1 MMKSVSDFSFHPI
14 SKAIL
19 SEVSSEVARIWTEFA
34 GLDEEEAQRRL
45 SELTLV
51 VKNKS
56 GEIAAVSTAAKVKV
70 ERLNN
75 NWFYQFRYFLVP
87 AFRFAGLDFKLIQE
101 SVKHLETI
109 SSREANK
116 FVGITVIVQN
126 QKLRQ
131 LYGSRRTV
139 LRNVPFAFAGFS
151 PKGHVIRIYYFKD
164 ARI

>member
-1 MMKSVSDFSFHPI
+1 MKSVADFSFHPV
-14 SKAIL
+14 SGSIL
-19 SEVSSEVARIWTEFA
+19 PEISSEVVKIWTELA
-34 GLDEEEAQRRL
+34 GLDKKEAQRRL

-51 VKNKS
+51 VKNVS
-56 GEIAAVSTAAKVKV
+56 GKIAGISTASKVLV

-75 NWFYQFRYFLVP
+75 NWFYQFRYFLTP
-87 AFRFAGLDFKLIQE
+87 ASRFAGLDFKLIQE
-101 SVKHLETI
+101 SVKHLETM
-109 SSREANK
+109 SRGEAHK

-139 LRNVPFAFAGFS
+139 LRNVPFVFAGFS

>member
-1 MMKSVSDFSFHPI
+1 MKSVSDFSFHPI

-19 SEVSSEVARIWTEFA
+19 PEVSSEVVSIWTEFA
-34 GLDEEEAQRRL
+34 GLDKEEAQRRL

-101 SVKHLETI
+101 SVKYLEII
-109 SSREANK
+109 SGQEDHR
-116 FVGITVIVQN
+116 FVGITAIVQN
-126 QKLRQ
+126 QKLKQ

-139 LRNVPFAFAGFS
+139 LRNVPFVFAGFS
-151 PKGHVIRIYYFKD
+151 SKGHMIRVYYFKD